1 MGMEAAK
8 LMTTA
13 ACEERIELWETKEK
27 KRLLIAAH
35 ERLELTGFIM
45 RNALSA
51 VREAMDRAESIVLSE
66 R

>member
-1 MGMEAAK
+1 METAR
-8 LMTTA
+8 LVTTA
-13 ACEERIELWETKEK
+13 AREERIELWATKEK